1 MDGDMRD
8 NKLRAAASAGVDEP
22 EAVRDFSEM
31 TAEELANAPTV
42 YRDGLLEGQTAVI
55 SGAGSGMGRAMA
67 YLFSRLGANVVIC
80 GRREAKLAETQDG
93 IKAHIGP
100 DIAYTPMSIRDAD
113 RVEAFMEETFQRF
126 GSIDVLINSAGGQ
139 YSQNAIDFSRKG
151 WEAVI
156 DTNLNG
162 TWWMMQE
169 AAKRWRDTNTPGN
182 IINIVAHVERGMP
195 QSAHT
200 CAARAGVIYLS
211 KTVSTEWAEHNIKV
225 NCIAPGAIK
234 TEGVNLYPEDVL
246 KDFHLANPMKRFG
259 DVWDIAETA
268 VYLAAPSSK
277 FVTGEVITVDGGM
290 AQHGWVWPGGKPD
303 YFKE

>member
-8 NKLRAAASAGVDEP
+8 KKLRTAAGADDAP
-22 EAVRDFSEM
+22 PAPHFSEM
-31 TAEELANAPTV
+31 TPAELAAAPTV
-42 YRDGLLEGQTAVI
+42 YRDGLMEGQTALI

-67 YLFSRLGANVVIC
+67 FLFARLGANVAIC
-80 GRREAKLAETQDG
+80 GRREEKLAETRDG
-93 IKAHIGP
+93 IKAHIGR
-100 DIAYTPMSIRDAD
+100 DIAYTPMSIRDPA
-113 RVEAFMEETFQRF
+113 RVEAFMEDAFDRF
-126 GSIDVLINSAGGQ
+126 GPISVLINSAGGQ

-169 AAKRWRDTNTPGN
+169 AAKRWRDARAPGN

-211 KTVSTEWAEHNIKV
+211 KTVSTEWAEHDIRV

-234 TEGVNLYPEDVL
+234 TEGVNHYPEDVL

>member
-93 IKAHIGP
+93 IKAHIGR

-268 VYLAAPSSK
+268 VYLAAYGEDTDIKSS
-277 FVTGEVITVDGGM
+277 
-290 AQHGWVWPGGKPD
+290 A
-303 YFKE
+303 

>member
-1 MDGDMRD
+1 MRN
-8 NKLRAAASAGVDEP
+8 NKLRAAATGVDEP

-31 TAEELANAPTV
+31 NAEELAHAPTV
-42 YRDGLLEGQTAVI
+42 YRDGLLEGRTAVI

-67 YLFSRLGANVVIC
+67 YLFARLGANVVIC
-80 GRREAKLAETQDG
+80 GRREAKLAETRDG
-93 IKAHIGP
+93 IKEHVGR

-113 RVEAFMEETFQRF
+113 RVEEFMENAFQRF

-139 YSQNAIDFSRKG
+139 YPQNAIDFSRKG

-169 AAKRWRDTNTPGN
+169 AAKRWRNTNTPGN
-182 IINIVAHVERGMP
+182 VINIVAHVERGMP

-211 KTVSTEWAEHNIKV
+211 KTVSTEWAEHNIRV

-303 YFKE
+303 YFKK

>member
-8 NKLRAAASAGVDEP
+8 NKLRAAASDGVDEP

-80 GRREAKLAETQDG
+80 GRREEKLAETQDG
-93 IKAHIGP
+93 IKAHIGR

>member
-1 MDGDMRD
+1 MRHKKIHAAGTADADNGAPMRD
-8 NKLRAAASAGVDEP
+8 YSG
-22 EAVRDFSEM
+22 M
-31 TAEELANAPTV
+31 TPEELAKAPTV

-67 YLFSRLGANVVIC
+67 FLFARLGANVVIC
-80 GRREAKLAETQDG
+80 GRREAKLAETRDA
-93 IKAHIGP
+93 IKQHVGR

-113 RVEAFMEETFQRF
+113 RVEAFMEDAFDRF
-126 GSIDVLINSAGGQ
+126 GPISVLINSAGGQ
-139 YSQNAIDFSRKG
+139 FSQNAIEFSRKG

-169 AAKRWRDTNTPGN
+169 AAKRWRDTDAPGN
-182 IINIVAHVERGMP
+182 IINIVAHVEKGMP

-211 KTVSTEWAEHNIKV
+211 KTVSTEWAAHNIRV
-225 NCIAPGAIK
+225 NCIAPGAIE
-234 TEGVNLYPEDVL
+234 TEGVNLYPDQVL

-290 AQHGWVWPGGKPD
+290 AQYGWVWPGGKPD
-303 YFKE
+303 YFKA